1 MGNDMN
7 YLDIQKAFYC
17 IMIILSYF
25 GGKNISKNKNISNK
39 MSRLYNLICI
49 GCIILIKK
57 YKKIG
62 ALYIYTTFWMELSN
76 IFMSSSKIF
85 GQLSK
90 TANISNYTKLWMRRS
105 GISSSVIFALTMIYS
120 RI

>member
-1 MGNDMN
+1 MG
-7 YLDIQKAFYC
+7 
-17 IMIILSYF
+17 
-25 GGKNISKNKNISNK
+25 
-39 MSRLYNLICI
+39 
-49 GCIILIKK
+49 

-85 GQLSK
+85 GQMGK
-90 TANISNYTKLWMRRS
+90 TENISNYTKLWMRRS

-120 RI
+120 RIFLFSKVMIPIIQHYYRNKNNYIGSIASIAFLISGYYKTGDGFIKTFIEK